1 MMLIGFDN
9 IDNFSLAQNNLNNTL
24 GYYDDYEEDDEVLND
39 NEQAA
44 LVPMEGQGDKVLCL
58 KCNKILGSMFSA
70 KRHFISRHQQSQ
82 KSRCQLCQKL
92 YKNVNSRDAHMIIA
106 HGISSRMMKN
116 AVTMPSQ
123 GNSQQ

>member
-1 MMLIGFDN
+1 M
-9 IDNFSLAQNNLNNTL
+9 
-24 GYYDDYEEDDEVLND
+24 LND

-58 KCNKILGSMFSA
+58 RCNKILGTMFSA